1 MFIEPKLSALTD
13 VGDFVQAWVWLNQ
26 FNSAFQKN
34 SVNHLI
40 HVFIKKGSYFFH
52 TGPGRFS
59 IMYKKYNKEPHVDF
73 RGKKDTK
80 LILL

>member
-1 MFIEPKLSALTD
+1 MLIESKLSALTD

-40 HVFIKKGSYFFH
+40 HVFIKKGSY
-52 TGPGRFS
+52 GPGRFS
-59 IMYKKYNKEPHVDF
+59 MMYKKYNKEPHVDF
-73 RGKKDTK
+73 RKKK
-80 LILL
+80 RY